1 MGMEHRYDK
10 LALDQITVDG
20 GTQTRHALDEDTLA
34 EYAEAMEAGAVFPPV
49 VVFFDGDT
57 RWLSDGFHRYH
68 AAGRAGHTTLLAEQ
82 RVGTKRDALFYAC
95 SANASHGL
103 RRTNKDKRKAVTTML
118 EDAEWGGWSNV
129 TIAEHCGVSECLV
142 RSLRPDR
149 SENTQRRYIT
159 KHGTEATMNTSRIGR
174 ASAHDHQPEPAP
186 EDTTPTREERWE
198 TEYPEFAHPS
208 ITADGFRHIA
218 ETLDAMPPEQRQE
231 YRERWGRRD
240 MNALAKLLGEPDF
253 DSPDPVQV
261 SGYQA
266 ADACRGQQEKPDSEE
281 KVAEEVG
288 IAQETL
294 SQMQPRLAAIARY
307 PELGAPDVS
316 QREAIRCWKA
326 WEKLTPAKRTR
337 ARKAWR
343 KQQEAQRAWA
353 KAKADRVKNPLVAL
367 PPRPIKRRPRR
378 TRSQAIIPPTR
389 PWYVFVAGLQQ
400 VITDFEHGGGLVPL
414 FEVWTPEE
422 FERAKQQL
430 AAQMAQLERIA
441 RNLEAGQVLKHGTPN
456 LRVVSGQQ
464 S

>member
-1 MGMEHRYDK
+1 MEHRYDK
-10 LALDQITVDG
+10 LALDQITVDV
-20 GTQTRHALDEDTLA
+20 GTQMRHALDEDTLA
-34 EYAEAMEAGAVFPPV
+34 DYAEAMVAGAVFPPV

-82 RVGTKRDALFYAC
+82 RVGTRRDALFYAC

-103 RRTNKDKRKAVTTML
+103 RRTNEDKRKAVTTML

-129 TIAEHCGVSECLV
+129 TIAEHCGVSERLV

-149 SENTQRRYIT
+149 SENTQRRYLT
-159 KHGTEATMNTSRIGR
+159 KHGTEATMNTSRIGG
-174 ASAHDHQPEPAP
+174 ASVRDHQPEPAP

-198 TEYPEFAHPS
+198 TEYPEFAYPS
-208 ITADGFRHIA
+208 ITADDFRLVA
-218 ETLDAMPPEQRQE
+218 KTLDAMPPERRLD

-240 MNALAKLLGEPDF
+240 MNTLAELLGKPGF
-253 DSPDPVQV
+253 DPPDPIQV
-261 SGYQA
+261 AGRKA
-266 ADACRGQQEKPDSEE
+266 TDADRGRQEKPDRQE
-281 KVAEEVG
+281 KIAEKVG
-288 IAQETL
+288 IAQRTL
-294 SQMQPRLAAIARY
+294 SQMQNHLAAAARY
-307 PELGAPDVS
+307 PELGADDVS
-316 QREAIRCWKA
+316 RREAIRLWKA
-326 WEKLTPAKRTR
+326 WEKMTPAKRTR
-337 ARKAWR
+337 ARQAWR

-378 TRSQAIIPPTR
+378 TRSQATIPPTR

-430 AAQMAQLERIA
+430 ASQLAQLERIT
-441 RNLEAGQVLKHGTPN
+441 RNLEAGQIIRHGTPD
-456 LRVVSGQQ
+456 LRVVRSQDE
-464 S
+464 